1 MKAPAVPRSKLILTG
16 DIFRPFLVN
25 NRWESATW
33 KNVRWLNGIVGTA
46 AGLAGWE
53 VSTVSWDPALTR
65 DHQDVDVREI
75 YDAMALPL
83 NIDGWCKLTSQPA
96 LPTAIESRLLSMFT
110 ADLVVGYEMPEPLLR
125 LLNRAGIAVIDVV
138 LHPVR
143 FMDDIIFALRT
154 NRQDIH
160 ARLLCHEIQ
169 RHEMMRQAGFIKAK
183 AAWMTPP
190 LSLSS
195 GAALLLGQIDTDRAA
210 VDPTTGTLRSL
221 ADHAEVLLDLI
232 VRSSTMLFRP
242 HPYQPSDSKSLAFIK
257 RLQSVR
263 QTNANYYQLLAQNE
277 IETVCA
283 LNSSGL
289 VEAELFGKEAIW
301 LAPPCYHFGVDSPQE
316 TRYGAAVAQD
326 GAWYGPAFWDAIRL
340 KTGLSEEH
348 PVPLSPDRLRRS
360 LNADWGFSAINKV
373 VA

>member
-1 MKAPAVPRSKLILTG
+1 MPKSKLILTG

-33 KNVRWLNGIVGTA
+33 KNVRWLNGIIGSA
-46 AGLAGWE
+46 ASLAGWE

-75 YDAMALPL
+75 YDAVKLPL
-83 NIDGWCKLTSQPA
+83 NVEGWCGLISQPA
-96 LPTAIESRLLSMFT
+96 LPASIESRLLSLFG
-110 ADLVVGYEMPEPLLR
+110 ADLVVGYEMPEHLLR

-143 FMDDIIFALRT
+143 FLDDIIFALRT

-160 ARLLCHEIQ
+160 ARLLRHEIQ
-169 RHEMMRQAGFIKAK
+169 RNEMVRQAGFIKAK
-183 AAWMTPP
+183 AAWMKPP
-190 LSLSS
+190 LSLSP
-195 GAALLLGQIDTDRAA
+195 GALLLLGQVDTDRAA
-210 VDPTTGTLRSL
+210 VDTSTGRLRNL
-221 ADHAEVLLDLI
+221 ADHAEGLLELI
-232 VRSSTMLFRP
+232 VRSSTTLFRP
-242 HPYQPSDSKSLAFIK
+242 HPYQPTDSKSFALVK

-263 QTNANYYQLLAQNE
+263 LTNANYYHLLSQNE

-289 VEAELFGKEAIW
+289 VEAELFGKEAVW
-301 LAPPCYHFGVDSPQE
+301 LAPPCYRFGTDQPEE
-316 TRYGAAVAQD
+316 TGYGAAVAQD
-326 GAWYGPAFWDAIRL
+326 GAWYTPAFWEAVRL

-348 PVPLSPDRLRRS
+348 PVPLTPNRLRRS
-360 LNADWGFSAINKV
+360 LNADWAFSTIDKV

>member
-1 MKAPAVPRSKLILTG
+1 MPQSKLILTG

-33 KNVRWLNGIVGTA
+33 KNVRWLNGIIGTA

-65 DHQDVDVREI
+65 RHQDVDVREI
-75 YDAMALPL
+75 YDAMKLPL
-83 NIDGWCKLTSQPA
+83 NIEGWCKLISQPA
-96 LPTAIESRLLSMFT
+96 LPTAVESQLQSLFS
-110 ADLVVGYEMPEPLLR
+110 ADLVVGYEMPEHLLN

-143 FMDDIIFALRT
+143 FLDDIIFALRT
-154 NRQDIH
+154 NRPDIH
-160 ARLLCHEIQ
+160 ARLLRHEIQ
-169 RHEMMRQAGFIKAK
+169 KNEMIRQAGFIKAK
-183 AAWMTPP
+183 AAWMKQP
-190 LSLSS
+190 LPLSS
-195 GAALLLGQIDTDRAA
+195 GASLLLGQVDTDRAA
-210 VDPTTGTLRSL
+210 VDTATGALRSL
-221 ADHAEVLLDLI
+221 ADHAEALLDLV
-232 VRSSTMLFRP
+232 VRSSSTLFRA
-242 HPYQPSDSKSLAFIK
+242 HPYQSAESKSLSFIK

-263 QTNANYYQLLAQNE
+263 LTNANYYQLLSQNE

-301 LAPPCYHFGVDSPQE
+301 LAPPCYRFGTDNPE
-316 TRYGAAVAQD
+316 ERKYGAAVPQD
-326 GAWYGPAFWDAIRL
+326 GAWYAPGFWEAVRL
-340 KTGLSEEH
+340 NAGLSEDH
-348 PVPLSPDRLRRS
+348 PVPLIPNRLRRS
-360 LNADWGFSAINKV
+360 LNADWGFSAIDRV